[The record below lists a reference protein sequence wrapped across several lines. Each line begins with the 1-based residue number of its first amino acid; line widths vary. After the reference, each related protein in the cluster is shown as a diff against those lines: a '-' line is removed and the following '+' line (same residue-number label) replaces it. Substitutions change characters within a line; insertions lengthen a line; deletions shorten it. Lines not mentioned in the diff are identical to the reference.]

1 MNAPTPLA
9 PSKPRRKNPALRT
22 PQMNLPPAGRSRVA
36 LGLTSFAALGDALH
50 LQVCGSCGHVQYP
63 PQEFCGRCLGDRLR
77 WQAVPGGGTLLSETR
92 LTHSNDLYF
101 KERLPWR
108 IGTVK
113 LDAGPTVIA
122 LLTDKLTGQG
132 ARAGITLRLDRAGQ
146 ALLVG
151 HAEGED
157 TMDPNDKLLKEMGCD
172 PRQRK
177 VLVADGK
184 TAVGQALVRAL
195 SDAGAETIW
204 VGHADPWKKIPGF
217 DALSQVR
224 GVELVPLDLTDS
236 RSVDAL
242 GSQLGGKVDIVISNG
257 EVHHVDGI
265 SSRRGTEHA
274 RMEMDVNYLGL
285 LRLSQAFAPALKGR
299 AADGADHA
307 VAWVNLLSIF
317 ALSNFPGH
325 GTFSASKAAAYS
337 LAQCLRAEMLP
348 LGIRVMNVFPGPIDD
363 EWNQNVEP
371 PKLAPRALAGA
382 IVKGLVAGVEDL
394 FPGDLAQEWLTR
406 WRDNPKVLE
415 RELARGEM

>member
-1 MNAPTPLA
+1 MSAPVPITPD
-9 PSKPRRKNPALRT
+9 KPRRKNPILRT

-36 LGLTSFAALGDALH
+36 LGLTSLAALGDAMH
-50 LQVCGSCGHVQYP
+50 CQVCGDCGHVQYP
-63 PQEFCGRCLGDRLR
+63 PQEFCSRCLGSHLH
-77 WQAVPGGGTLLSETR
+77 WQATAAGGTLLSETR

-122 LLTDKLTGQG
+122 LLTEELKGLG
-132 ARAGITLRLDRAGQ
+132 ARARLSLRLDRAGQ
-146 ALLVG
+146 ALLV
-151 HAEGED
+151 ALPEGEE
-157 TMDPNDKLLKEMGCD
+157 TMDSNDKLLKEMSCN
-172 PRQRK
+172 PLNRK

-195 SDAGAETIW
+195 SQAGAETIW
-204 VGHADPWKKIPGF
+204 VGHAEPWKKIPGF

-242 GSQLGGKVDIVISNG
+242 GGQLGGKVDIVISNG
-257 EVHHVDGI
+257 EVHHTDGI

-325 GTFSASKAAAYS
+325 GTFSASKAAAHS

-348 LGIRVMNVFPGPIDD
+348 FGIRVLNIFPGPIDD
-363 EWNQNVEP
+363 EWNQNIEP
-371 PKLAPRALAGA
+371 PKLAPRALALA
-382 IVKGLVAGVEDL
+382 IVKALVAGVEDVY
-394 FPGDLAQEWLTR
+394 PGDVAQEWLTR

-415 RELARGEM
+415 RELARGEL

>member
-1 MNAPTPLA
+1 
-9 PSKPRRKNPALRT
+9 
-22 PQMNLPPAGRSRVA
+22 
-36 LGLTSFAALGDALH
+36 
-50 LQVCGSCGHVQYP
+50 
-63 PQEFCGRCLGDRLR
+63 
-77 WQAVPGGGTLLSETR
+77 
-92 LTHSNDLYF
+92 
-101 KERLPWR
+101 
-108 IGTVK
+108 
-113 LDAGPTVIA
+113 
-122 LLTDKLTGQG
+122 
-132 ARAGITLRLDRAGQ
+132 
-146 ALLVG
+146 
-151 HAEGED
+151 
-157 TMDPNDKLLKEMGCD
+157 MDPKDKLLKEMGCD

-195 SDAGAETIW
+195 SEAGAETIW
-204 VGHADPWKKIPGF
+204 VGHAEPWKKIPGF

-242 GSQLGGKVDIVISNG
+242 GAQLGGKVDIVISNG

-325 GTFSASKAAAYS
+325 GTFSASKAAACS

-348 LGIRVMNVFPGPIDD
+348 FGIRVMNVFPGPIDD
-363 EWNQNVEP
+363 EWNQNLEP
-371 PKLAPRALAGA
+371 PKLAPRALAAA
-382 IVKGLVAGVEDL
+382 IVKALVAGVEDVY
-394 FPGDLAQEWLTR
+394 PGDVAQEWLAR

-415 RELARGEM
+415 RELARGEI